1 VTVTTPEGPQSPEES
16 AAAPPP
22 FSSYPVHVEGDL
34 DPSLSR
40 GLWIVKWILLIPHY
54 IVLAFLWM
62 AFWITTVLAFFAILI
77 TGRFPRSLF
86 DFNVGVLRWSWR
98 VAFYGFHALGTDRY
112 PPFTLAERPDY
123 PARLWVDY
131 PERLS
136 RGLVLVKWWLLA
148 IPHFVVVA
156 LLQGTW
162 GGTTLGG
169 DRYPLIGLGLIGLL
183 VLVAAFVLLF
193 KGHYPRRLFDLVVG
207 LDRWL
212 YRVAGYVCLMT
223 DRYPPFA
230 LDQGGREPAPT
241 NDPTP
246 TGEAV
251 PSHTRA
257 RWSAGRAIPLVVGS
271 VLVMTSLVMAS
282 VALVITV
289 VDAAAED
296 EDGFWMTKHEPLR
309 SNSFAIASES
319 LRLHLDGEAA
329 QLPEAITGDVR
340 LNADSARG
348 RPIFIGI
355 GPTAD
360 VDRYL
365 AGVGH
370 DTLVGLDD
378 EDDEA
383 RYRVTTGGPP
393 RTAPMDEG
401 FWDVQDAGVRDVQIT
416 WAPKDGDWTVVVMNA
431 DGGPVVDTRIA
442 AGAEFPIV
450 AASAVALWVTAG
462 LVLLLGIVLIAVSI
476 WIVSRD
482 LGRQHGEKSTS

>member
-1 VTVTTPEGPQSPEES
+1 MTVTTPEGPANPGETVT
-16 AAAPPP
+16 APPAP
-22 FSSYPVHVEGDL
+22 DSYYPVHVEGDL

-54 IVLAFLWM
+54 IVLGLLWV
-62 AFWITTVLAFFAILI
+62 AFWVTTVLAFFAILI

-98 VAFYGFHALGTDRY
+98 VAFYGYHALGTDRY

-123 PARLWVDY
+123 PARFWVDY

-156 LLQGTW
+156 FLMGSYDGNTI
-162 GGTTLGG
+162 G
-169 DRYPLIGLGLIGLL
+169 DDQVPFVGLGLIGFL
-183 VLVAAFVLLF
+183 VLVAAVVLLF
-193 KGHYPRRLFDLVVG
+193 QGHYPRRLFDLVAG
-207 LDRWL
+207 LDRWTF
-212 YRVAGYVCLMT
+212 RVAGYVSLMT

-230 LDQGGREPAPT
+230 LDQGGRDPAPT
-241 NDPTP
+241 PA
-246 TGEAV
+246 GGAV
-251 PSHTRA
+251 AAHARA
-257 RWSAGRAIPLVVGS
+257 RWSVGRTIPLVVGS
-271 VLVMTSLVMAS
+271 VLVMTSLVI
-282 VALVITV
+282 ALAGLALAVFDV
-289 VDAAAED
+289 SEED
-296 EDGFWMTKHEPLR
+296 DDGFLMTKHEPLR

-329 QLPEAITGDVR
+329 RLPEAITGDVR
-340 LNADSARG
+340 LNADSVTG

-365 AGVGH
+365 SGVGH

-383 RYRVTTGGPP
+383 KYRVTTGGPP
-393 RTAPMDEG
+393 PTAPTGER
-401 FWDVQDAGVRDVQIT
+401 FWDVQDAGVEDVQIT
-416 WAPKDGDWTVVVMNA
+416 WTPKDGDWTVVVMNA
-431 DGGPVVDTRIA
+431 DGTPVVDTRIA

-450 AASAVALWVTAG
+450 AASVVALLVTAG
-462 LVLLLGIVLIAVSI
+462 VAFLLGIVLIAVSI
-476 WIVSRD
+476 WMVSRE
-482 LGRQHGEKSTS
+482 LSRHHEERSAS